1 MQKQKHT
8 VGFEL
13 AGKWLWVEMSQ
24 DGKSMV
30 DIKSKDGVS
39 YFEQLRPAHRIILA
53 KALEV
58 IGEAEKPM
66 PSLV

>member
-1 MQKQKHT
+1 M
-8 VGFEL
+8 
-13 AGKWLWVEMSQ
+13 WVEMSQ

>member
-1 MQKQKHT
+1 MQKHT

-13 AGKWLWVEMSQ
+13 AGKWLWVEMSK

-30 DIKSKDGVS
+30 DIKNKNGIS
-39 YFEQLRPAHRIILA
+39 YFEALKPAHHIILA

-58 IGEAEKPM
+58 VGEAEKPM
-66 PSLV
+66 PPLM

>member
-1 MQKQKHT
+1 MKKHT
-8 VGFEL
+8 VGFKL
-13 AGKWLWVEMSQ
+13 AGKWWWVEMSQ

-30 DIKSKDGVS
+30 DIKTKQGVS
-39 YFEQLRPAHRIILA
+39 YFEQLKPVHHIILA

-66 PSLV
+66 PPLV

>member
-1 MQKQKHT
+1 MKKHT

-30 DIKSKDGVS
+30 DIKNKKGVS
-39 YFEQLRPAHRIILA
+39 YFEQLKPAHHIILA
-53 KALEV
+53 KALQV

-66 PSLV
+66 EPLV